1 MRRGVERA
9 GRRIVAQ
16 RLPTSLLNKRQNVC
30 AKIMKTIIEP
40 FRVKV
45 VEPVKMTTRA
55 EREFY
60 LREASF
66 NLFLLKAENVIIDL
80 LTDSGTAA
88 MSAGQWSAMMRGD
101 ESYAGSASF
110 YRFEETVNDIFGF
123 KQVIPMH
130 QGRAAERILFSITCK
145 RGSVVPNNTH
155 FDTTRANIEYVGAE
169 AVDLPIPEFYQ
180 PAIQHPFKGNMETG
194 ALTELIERV
203 GPARIPLVMLTV
215 TNNSGGGQPVSM
227 ANIREVKA
235 ICSRYGLPL
244 YLDACRFA
252 ENAYFIKLRE
262 DGYADKSVKQ
272 IAREMFSYADG
283 CTMSAKKDGLANI
296 GGFLCTNDEQLA
308 RQEKDLLILTEG
320 FPTYGGL
327 AGRDLEAIAVGL
339 EEVLHE
345 DYLQYRF
352 ASIRYLGEHIAREG
366 VPIVQPPGGHAIY
379 IDAHAMLPQIPQLQF
394 PGQALAIELYRE
406 AGIRSCEIGSVMHG
420 ASHSG
425 NGDERPASMELV
437 RLAIPHRAYTQSHI
451 DYVIEA
457 ILQVYRRR
465 DSIPGYRITS
475 QPKFLRHFSAC
486 FEPLDELPQVITPA
500 TNSKQISSSGLIN
513 QTVPGLIR

>member
-1 MRRGVERA
+1 
-9 GRRIVAQ
+9 
-16 RLPTSLLNKRQNVC
+16 
-30 AKIMKTIIEP
+30 MKTIIEP
-40 FRVKV
+40 FKVKV
-45 VEPVKMTTRA
+45 VEPIKMTTRD
-55 EREFY
+55 EREDY
-60 LREASF
+60 LKDAAY

-88 MSAGQWSAMMRGD
+88 MSAEQWSALMRGD
-101 ESYAGSASF
+101 ESYAGSRSF
-110 YRFEETVNDIFGF
+110 YRFEEVVRDIFGF

-130 QGRAAERILFSITCK
+130 QGRAAERILFSVMCK
-145 RGSVVPNNTH
+145 KGSIIPNNTN
-155 FDTTRANIEYVGAE
+155 FDTTRANIEYLGAE

-180 PAIQHPFKGNMETG
+180 PAVNHPFKGNMDTE
-194 ALTELIERV
+194 ALEQFLKRV
-203 GPARIPLVMLTV
+203 GPERVPLVMLTV

-235 ICSRYGLPL
+235 ICARYGLPL

-262 DGYADKSVKQ
+262 AGYADTSVKE

-296 GGFLCTNDEQLA
+296 GGFLCTNDDQLA
-308 RQEKDLLILTEG
+308 QQEKDLLILTEG

-352 ASIRYLGEHIAREG
+352 ASIRYLGEHISRAG

-379 IDAHAMLPQIPQLQF
+379 IDARAMLPHIPPLQY
-394 PGQALAIELYRE
+394 PGQSLAIELYRE
-406 AGIRSCEIGSVMHG
+406 AGIRSCEIGSVMH
-420 ASHSG
+420 AEKQSDSAEEIPSAM
-425 NGDERPASMELV
+425 DLV
-437 RLAIPHRAYTQSHI
+437 RLAIPHRVYTQSHI
-451 DYVIEA
+451 DYVVEA
-457 ILQVYRRR
+457 ILRVHKRRN
-465 DSIPGYRITS
+465 SIGGYRITS
-475 QPKFLRHFSAC
+475 QPKFLRHFTAQ
-486 FEPLDELPQVITPA
+486 FEPLDELTYINRSGSNHGKQVF
-500 TNSKQISSSGLIN
+500 LHD
-513 QTVPGLIR
+513 